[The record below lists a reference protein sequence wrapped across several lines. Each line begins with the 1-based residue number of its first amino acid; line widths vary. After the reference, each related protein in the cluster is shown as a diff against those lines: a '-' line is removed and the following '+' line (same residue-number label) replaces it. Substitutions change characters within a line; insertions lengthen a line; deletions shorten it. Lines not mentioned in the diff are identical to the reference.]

1 MTIDCTR
8 SLDSLLVLIEMLLLA
23 LLLLTSVVTMMD
35 IHKVAG
41 LF

>member
-1 MTIDCTR
+1 MVTIYCTR
-8 SLDSLLVLIEMLLLA
+8 SLHCLLVLVEMLLLT
-23 LLLLTSVVTMMD
+23 LLMTSVVTMMD